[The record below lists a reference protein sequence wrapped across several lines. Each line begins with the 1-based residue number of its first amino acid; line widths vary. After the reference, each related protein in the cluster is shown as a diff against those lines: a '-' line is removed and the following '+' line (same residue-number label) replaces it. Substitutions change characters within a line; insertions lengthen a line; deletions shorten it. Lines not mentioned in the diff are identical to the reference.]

1 MRQNSKLNLQ
11 RGEMTTFTQLS
22 KDDLDQEVSPE
33 DVEAQDA
40 CVGQEIKENHSLF
53 GNLLNNLLSGGG
65 RTRRSKI
72 AGKMHH
78 YLTLIGH

>member
-1 MRQNSKLNLQ
+1 MRQNCCKQKVNLQ
-11 RGEMTTFTQLS
+11 RGEMPAFTQLS
-22 KDDLDQEVSPE
+22 KDELDQEWSPE

-72 AGKMHH
+72 AGNIHQ
-78 YLTLIGH
+78 I